1 MHWNFLIWFW
11 ACRRR
16 EVQPVQKPSALRT
29 NAPLSTDGK
38 IFLFPAP
45 HGPSPPPPIFRRECL
60 FVYCY
65 NWFIAAAGWPF
76 RGSSGECW
84 VWSDLSTTVFTPS
97 HFHRHTEQSP
107 SRNCNPP
114 MIWTDTSAGRFICA
128 CLRVCLF
135 NVKHTY
141 LWEFCVMF
149 HSTSE
154 SFLLNFYGSLR
165 PHSSTVMVM
174 LQQ

>member
-45 HGPSPPPPIFRRECL
+45 HGPSPPPPIFKRECL

-76 RGSSGECW
+76 TVALGNAECGQIC
-84 VWSDLSTTVFTPS
+84 LQLCLPLPTF
-97 HFHRHTEQSP
+97 
-107 SRNCNPP
+107 
-114 MIWTDTSAGRFICA
+114 TDTRS
-128 CLRVCLF
+128 
-135 NVKHTY
+135 
-141 LWEFCVMF
+141 
-149 HSTSE
+149 
-154 SFLLNFYGSLR
+154 SLR
-165 PHSSTVMVM
+165 AETATHLWYEPIRARAALSVRACEFVFLTLNIHTCGNFVWCFI
-174 LQQ
+174 LRLNRFC

>member
-1 MHWNFLIWFW
+1 MHWNFLISFW

-16 EVQPVQKPSALRT
+16 EVQPVQMHHYQQMERFSFSPPPRR
-29 NAPLSTDGK
+29 
-38 IFLFPAP
+38 
-45 HGPSPPPPIFRRECL
+45 PSPPPPIFKRECL

-76 RGSSGECW
+76 PGSSGECW

-97 HFHRHTEQSP
+97 HFHRHTKQSP

-114 MIWTDTSAGRFICA
+114 MIWTDTSAGHFICA

-135 NVKHTY
+135 TLNIHTCGNFVWCFI
-141 LWEFCVMF
+141 LRLNHFC
-149 HSTSE
+149 
-154 SFLLNFYGSLR
+154 
-165 PHSSTVMVM
+165 
-174 LQQ
+174 